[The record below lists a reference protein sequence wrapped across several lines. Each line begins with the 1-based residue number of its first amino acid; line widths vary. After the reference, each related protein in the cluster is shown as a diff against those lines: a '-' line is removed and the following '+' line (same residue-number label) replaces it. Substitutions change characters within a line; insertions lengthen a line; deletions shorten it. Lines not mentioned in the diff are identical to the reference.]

1 MLETDKLARG
11 FTGKPEG
18 DGLQKPGQVL
28 AAFKAAAPYMD
39 FGPRIVHAID
49 WLFTFTQPQ
58 DWMEGSHPIVW
69 PSAALQRQ
77 ALDLGVTQAKA
88 LNRLLVEL
96 GLVVMKDSPN
106 GKRFGR
112 RDAKRRIIEAYGFDL
127 APLAARQAEFE
138 AAAVAGRAERECIRK
153 LRRRATIARNG
164 LTQILETAGEL
175 GFTDPDW
182 QRLAQEAGELGRSL
196 LKMEGGGEEL
206 EFGVALLERRQ
217 IEAREWLESL
227 LPQAVPETPESVDSD
242 PLGSE
247 NRPHQYTYKPT
258 LNPEKDTVVASE
270 ESSAPDGGEVPAQV
284 PPVTQPTPQEAAHRQ
299 PARTDNGTVLR
310 LSTDEVVALAPRL
323 RPYLRTSAP
332 SWPDIVDAAD
342 FLRHDLGVSRPLWGE
357 ACLAMGREQAAI
369 ALAIVSAKPAGHF
382 TSSPGGY
389 FHGMVAKAKAG
400 TLNLARTVWG
410 LRRAR
415 APGGQVRTGR
425 GADRGAQ
432 TAASPHWS

>member
-1 MLETDKLARG
+1 METESAREVHGRAVPKGPSGLRRLSPAMLETDKLARG

-138 AAAVAGRAERECIRK
+138 AAAVAGRAERECIRR

-164 LTQILETAGEL
+164 LTQILETAGEI

-182 QRLAQEAGELGRSL
+182 QRLAQEAGSL
-196 LKMEGGGEEL
+196 
-206 EFGVALLERRQ
+206 
-217 IEAREWLESL
+217 
-227 LPQAVPETPESVDSD
+227 
-242 PLGSE
+242 
-247 NRPHQYTYKPT
+247 
-258 LNPEKDTVVASE
+258 
-270 ESSAPDGGEVPAQV
+270 
-284 PPVTQPTPQEAAHRQ
+284 
-299 PARTDNGTVLR
+299 
-310 LSTDEVVALAPRL
+310 
-323 RPYLRTSAP
+323 
-332 SWPDIVDAAD
+332 AD
-342 FLRHDLGVSRPLWGE
+342 H
-357 ACLAMGREQAAI
+357 C
-369 ALAIVSAKPAGHF
+369 
-382 TSSPGGY
+382 
-389 FHGMVAKAKAG
+389 
-400 TLNLARTVWG
+400 
-410 LRRAR
+410 
-415 APGGQVRTGR
+415 
-425 GADRGAQ
+425 
-432 TAASPHWS
+432 

>member
-18 DGLQKPGQVL
+18 QGVQKPGQVL
-28 AAFKAAAPYMD
+28 AAFKAAAPHMG

-58 DWMEGSHPIVW
+58 DWAEGSHPIVW

-112 RDAKRRIIEAYGFDL
+112 RDGKGRLIEAYGFDL

-138 AAAVAGRAERECIRK
+138 AAAAAGRAERECIRQ

-164 LTQILETAGEL
+164 LTQIVETAGEL
-175 GFTDPDW
+175 GFSDADW
-182 QRLAQEAGELGRSL
+182 QRLAEEARELGRSL
-196 LKMEGGGEEL
+196 LKLEGSEEL
-206 EFGVALLERRQ
+206 EFGVAALERRQ
-217 IEAREWLESL
+217 LEAREWLESL
-227 LPQAVPETPESVDSD
+227 LPQAAQVVPESVDSD

-247 NRPHQYTYKPT
+247 NRPHQYNYKPT
-258 LNPEKDTVVASE
+258 LNPEKDTVVARE
-270 ESSAPDGGEVPAQV
+270 ESSPTDRAVPTQDPPETLQAPK
-284 PPVTQPTPQEAAHRQ
+284 PVAGQ
-299 PARTDNGTVLR
+299 PAKRDSGTVLR
-310 LSTDEVVALAPRL
+310 LSTDELVTLAPRL

-369 ALAIVSAKPAGHF
+369 AVAIVSSKPADHF
-382 TSSPGGY
+382 TTSPGGY

-400 TLNLARTVWG
+400 KLNLDRTVWG
-410 LRRAR
+410 MRAR
-415 APGGQVRTGR
+415 AGTVKVRR
-425 GADRGAQ
+425 SCPQ
-432 TAASPHWS
+432 

>member
-18 DGLQKPGQVL
+18 QGVQKPGQVL
-28 AAFKAAAPYMD
+28 AAFKAAAPHMG

-58 DWMEGSHPIVW
+58 DWAEGSHPIVW

-112 RDAKRRIIEAYGFDL
+112 RDGKGRLIEAYGFDL

-138 AAAVAGRAERECIRK
+138 AAAAAGRAERECIRQ

-164 LTQILETAGEL
+164 LTQIVETAGEL
-175 GFTDPDW
+175 GFSDADW
-182 QRLAQEAGELGRSL
+182 QRLAEEARELGRSL
-196 LKMEGGGEEL
+196 LKLEGSEEL
-206 EFGVALLERRQ
+206 EFGVAALERRQ
-217 IEAREWLESL
+217 LEAREWLESL
-227 LPQAVPETPESVDSD
+227 LPQAAQVVPESVDSD
-242 PLGSE
+242 PLGSK
-247 NRPHQYTYKPT
+247 NRPHQYNYKPT
-258 LNPEKDTVVASE
+258 LNPEKDTVVARE
-270 ESSAPDGGEVPAQV
+270 ESSPTDRAVPTQDPPETLQAPK
-284 PPVTQPTPQEAAHRQ
+284 PVAGQ
-299 PARTDNGTVLR
+299 PAKRDSGTVLR
-310 LSTDEVVALAPRL
+310 LSTDELVTLAPRL

-369 ALAIVSAKPAGHF
+369 AVAIVSSKPADHF
-382 TSSPGGY
+382 TTSPGGY

-400 TLNLARTVWG
+400 KLNLDRTVWG
-410 LRRAR
+410 MRAR
-415 APGGQVRTGR
+415 AGTVKVRR
-425 GADRGAQ
+425 SCPQ
-432 TAASPHWS
+432 